1 MSDILNRPPADSA
14 PRDIFNG
21 PTADS
26 FLNPISPSA
35 STPAPGQ
42 PADGGGWLAS
52 LPDDLRGVAE
62 HKGWKDPADALR
74 SYRHLE
80 EYMGADKAGRG
91 LVLPKD
97 GADVEGYER
106 VYKALGRPEEAAGYE
121 LNSLFGDDVVD
132 ERVLGGMAQAM
143 HEAGLSKTQAHKMG
157 AAYQEMFKAALAEG
171 EAQYASEVEETKS
184 SLPPETI
191 ESARRG
197 FRLLRLPPEEAEGVS
212 RTIERALGP
221 RAATELF
228 ARLGRAVGED
238 RPPEGSLG
246 VDGDAG
252 RRIDQLLSDK
262 DFNARYLAGDQAAIK
277 RINDLYSRMAGA

>member
-1 MSDILNRPPADSA
+1 MSDILFD
-14 PRDIFNG
+14 

-26 FLNPISPSA
+26 SHNPPSPPA
-35 STPAPGQ
+35 SNPSPGQ

-62 HKGWKDPADALR
+62 HKGWKEPADALR

-91 LVLPKD
+91 MVLPKD
-97 GADVEGYER
+97 GEDAEGYER
-106 VYKALGRPEEAAGYE
+106 IYKALGRPDEAGGYE
-121 LNSLFGDDVVD
+121 LNSLFGEDAVD
-132 ERVLGGMAQAM
+132 QKVLDGMSTAM
-143 HEAGLSKTQAHKMG
+143 HEAGLNKAQAHKVG

-171 EAQYASEVEETKS
+171 EAQYASEVEDVQS

-197 FRLLRLPPEEAEGVS
+197 FRLFRLPPDEAGEVS
-212 RTIERALGP
+212 RALERALGP

-228 ARLGRAVGED
+228 ARLGRAAGED
-238 RPPEGSLG
+238 RPPEGDAEVS
-246 VDGDAG
+246 GDPQ

-262 DFNARYLAGDQAAIK
+262 DFNARYLAGDKAAGE
-277 RINDLYSRMAGA
+277 RINDLYGRLATR